1 MNWLPP
7 ITSVSVLWSV
17 CRDIP
22 RIRCTRYTESHGD
35 IIIILFQAPALTVIA
50 RRRNSQVAYPVGL
63 RRKSSRAAGA
73 GKNGG
78 LSPLSGHFLLQAC
91 ERTAIVKKYK
101 KKFRRSG
108 KVVLIYVP
116 KLWTTRFL
124 VSRLWQVLPRKTL
137 CNNYC
142 IHSIQNNQFGF
153 LRFLDRITNV
163 TYLATARTQNH

>member
-1 MNWLPP
+1 M
-7 ITSVSVLWSV
+7 

-78 LSPLSGHFLLQAC
+78 LSSLSGHFLLQAC
-91 ERTAIVKKYK
+91 ERTAIVKKYNK
-101 KKFRRSG
+101 KN
-108 KVVLIYVP
+108 LEDQA
-116 KLWTTRFL
+116 KLF
-124 VSRLWQVLPRKTL
+124 
-137 CNNYC
+137 
-142 IHSIQNNQFGF
+142 
-153 LRFLDRITNV
+153 
-163 TYLATARTQNH
+163 